1 MKIILDRDLRAIEED
16 LILSRK
22 NMDTCLSIIR
32 REKDELNS
40 FVLKACE
47 HWASKFRLDWRV
59 HEEIQNSIS
68 FPERDKE
75 VLKINVFYEFLIEKR
90 LQFNNNDF
98 DLFSSYVYLVN
109 VVESLLSSI
118 DIITGYINSGGTDF
132 DFLRDEIKKK
142 DEIVFSIKS
151 LSIVKNLEEDEDSNA
166 SGKELFER
174 ILFWFSS
181 FLESAEKAAIG
192 NLRLSPYHSLIS
204 VLRIYFNK
212 IWILVRIWSKRK
224 KLFKW
229 GLGSLG
235 LGFLITI
242 IFSLSQFLASIITIG
257 EWFGR
262 YF

>member
-1 MKIILDRDLRAIEED
+1 MKIILNRDLRAIEED

-22 NMDTCLSIIR
+22 NMDTCLSIIQ

-47 HWASKFRLDWRV
+47 HWASEFRLDWRV
-59 HEEIQNSIS
+59 HEEIQSSIS
-68 FPERDKE
+68 FPQRDKE
-75 VLKINVFYEFLIEKR
+75 VLRINVFYEFLIEKQ

-98 DLFSSYVYLVN
+98 DHFSSYVYLVN

-118 DIITGYINSGGTDF
+118 DIITGYINNGGTDF

-151 LSIVKNLEEDEDSNA
+151 LSIVKNLEENEDSDF
-166 SGKELFER
+166 SGKELFEH
-174 ILFWFSS
+174 ILFWFSL

-192 NLRLSPYHSLIS
+192 NLRLSHYHSLIS

-212 IWILVRIWSKRK
+212 IWNSMRKWSKRK
-224 KLFKW
+224 KIFKLGIG
-229 GLGSLG
+229 GLGLLG
-235 LGFLITI
+235 IFTI
-242 IFSLSQFLASIITIG
+242 IFNLSQFLAAIITIG